1 MITLA
6 AIHTSTP
13 YNLFSGTTSN
23 SMVGTDY
30 SNNAS
35 GIHTQSSGHTTNTT
49 LIFIKQ
55 WTHNK
60 HNTDI
65 HSHMVCSAVET
76 KEGDKQHRYNI
87 SM

>member
-6 AIHTSTP
+6 ALYTTTP
-13 YNLFSGTTSN
+13 YNLFSGTVSN

-35 GIHTQSSGHTTNTT
+35 GIHTQ
-49 LIFIKQ
+49 

-65 HSHMVCSAVET
+65 HSHKVCSAVET
-76 KEGDKQHRYNI
+76 KGDKQHRYNI